1 MDNSYEILRKN
12 YRDIIQ
18 SILDCI
24 DTLSLSNSCEIKKN
38 ISNVYRS
45 KNIKKSIDT
54 ELKDY
59 ILNLNTENKIISL
72 SDNYWKEYNFTNT
85 FYNETDIQD
94 TLNEFYQSALKYFC
108 LLEVPQE
115 NEKSTYENN
124 KTNIF
129 GGDFFSVM
137 ENIIKNLPDQ
147 ENHNEDVNEN
157 EDCFNQNAPFP
168 FPEEIVKLA
177 QELSSEINI
186 PESFYDQ
193 DNAEMGKNPKKI
205 FEKLT
210 SSDGQSVLMNMM
222 EKVSS
227 KLNQKINNGEIDPNK
242 MQSSAQE
249 CLEKI
254 MKNSEFEN
262 ILKNFSPQNMESMFN
277 ANSANLNNLNTEK
290 SNETKKRLQKKLKK
304 KHIIDGK
311 C

>member
-18 SILDCI
+18 SILDHI
-24 DTLSLSNSCEIKKN
+24 DTLNISNSCEIKKN

-45 KNIKKSIDT
+45 KNIKKSIDS

-72 SDNYWKEYNFTNT
+72 NDCYWKEYNLVDKY
-85 FYNETDIQD
+85 YNKVNIQD
-94 TLNEFYQSALKYFC
+94 LLNVFYESALKYFC

-115 NEKSTYENN
+115 TENENSSYQNN
-124 KTNIF
+124 KSNIF
-129 GGDFFSVM
+129 GGDFFSVI

-147 ENHNEDVNEN
+147 ENINEDAK
-157 EDCFNQNAPFP
+157 EDCFNQNSPFP

-193 DNAEMGKNPKKI
+193 DNDEMGKNPKKI

-262 ILKNFSPQNMESMFN
+262 ILKNFSPQNMENMFN
-277 ANSANLNNLNTEK
+277 PNSANINNLNTEK